1 MWIGGFILQRFFNT
15 FVLKVINRNN
25 DNLLLTPLVSY
36 LALISYAITALK
48 NPGIYK
54 RNMVVNEEIVEKGG
68 REEKHLLRIFLKI
81 VNMVKLI
88 RLLFLDIVLNAEL
101 SKRIAFIIVKI
112 AMFAS

>member
-88 RLLFLDIVLNAEL
+88 RILFLDIAPNAE
-101 SKRIAFIIVKI
+101 
-112 AMFAS
+112 

>member
-15 FVLKVINRNN
+15 FVLKIINRNN
-25 DNLLLTPLVSY
+25 ESFLLTPFVSY

-68 REEKHLLRIFLKI
+68 REDKHL
-81 VNMVKLI
+81 
-88 RLLFLDIVLNAEL
+88 
-101 SKRIAFIIVKI
+101 
-112 AMFAS
+112 